1 MWRLGIL
8 PGAAVQGADAK
19 NRAERSVASSSRPF
33 AAPERGPRRRFGL
46 LFYGHVSVMVFI
58 GPTFNLA
65 AMASSVTEFSRNLP
79 RSSASS
85 ILEAPRRRATV
96 RPPWILPNDG
106 DSISCVKYFRWQDTP
121 FK

>member
-19 NRAERSVASSSRPF
+19 NRIEIGEQAHPGPRSREPKR
-33 AAPERGPRRRFGL
+33 EPRRRFGL
-46 LFYGHVSVMVFI
+46 LFYGHVSVMVF
-58 GPTFNLA
+58 GRPTFNLA
-65 AMASSVTEFSRNLP
+65 AIASSVTEFSRNLP

-106 DSISCVKYFRWQDTP
+106 DSISCVKYFRWRET
-121 FK
+121 

>member
-8 PGAAVQGADAK
+8 PGAAVQGGRCQEPHR
-19 NRAERSVASSSRPF
+19 NRGASAPRPRSRE
-33 AAPERGPRRRFGL
+33 PEREPRRRFGL
-46 LFYGHVSVMVFI
+46 LFYGHVSVLVFSR
-58 GPTFNLA
+58 PTFNLA
-65 AMASSVTEFSRNLP
+65 AIASSVTEFSRNLP

-106 DSISCVKYFRWQDTP
+106 DSISCVKYFRWRET
-121 FK
+121 